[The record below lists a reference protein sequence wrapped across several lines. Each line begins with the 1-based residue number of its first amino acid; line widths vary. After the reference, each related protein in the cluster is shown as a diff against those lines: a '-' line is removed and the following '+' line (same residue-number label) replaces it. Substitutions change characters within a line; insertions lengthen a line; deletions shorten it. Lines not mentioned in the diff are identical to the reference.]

1 MLIFY
6 AKFLA
11 ILADFARFKIQ
22 IILKEAQV
30 LEQVNQLQAV
40 KKAPFEA
47 DTLPSP
53 KAQKQNDAQFGAMDF
68 KNALQKSIQSTKTK
82 DTPKDKLEAKSTKQ
96 SELNSTAKATL
107 PSAIQTALPNTL
119 SNTLSSKANPLAHKN
134 SKSSDDD
141 LLQNAL
147 HKPTSHATQ
156 KDTLDALEKHQNTK
170 KHSNLNLS
178 KTAQDFGVDSATN
191 GEKTLQNAL
200 LKEKIAPKNALASS
214 EHLNAEST
222 KKHANALNSIA
233 QNSTKAIHSLESSE
247 SLDEALEVPTQIPQ
261 DTLEKKDTQTPKKD
275 LNQMARN
282 KSQEETF
289 LSKITQNQAKVANN
303 ADEAKQDE
311 LESFA
316 TPPSAQNI
324 PAASTTSEAKIN
336 PQNLAK
342 SLESSATS
350 PAQASANPT
359 LQNVANKANELGLNP
374 SNIRY
379 QESQEAKE
387 AKAST
392 KADEANATKKTSK
405 VATQASQTSGVK
417 TYFDDDEALR
427 PVFDILESFDAKN
440 AAKRR
445 ASNAGASIK
454 YVQNGEDKIA
464 VIERGKSLPK
474 AITASRIKNE
484 RQEKI
489 FEQIQKDLLA
499 GKELNLSQIE
509 RELSKLEDGLF
520 DDKTE
525 VINPLKQT
533 PKGIKPSLAQSTQTT
548 AAIATSAGLSAA
560 SALSKDSKDSSKDSK
575 GFASKS
581 AKESKESKEA
591 SKASAQSTLTK
602 EPSEPLSTQQRQEPI
617 FERNL
622 ATPQFAQNEE
632 QETFNETLLAQ
643 KAQKQESS
651 EAKAESKSEAK
662 TLTSNATSTNPLRG
676 EARTSNINAREALS
690 SFVNQFEQEVKKFK
704 PPMRQISMELSPK
717 ELGNIELTITQRG
730 NSLHI
735 AVVSNPQALQLF
747 AQNHGELRQNLL
759 NAGFEGVDLSFSS
772 SNGEGGQSG
781 RQNQDSEQNRQAKS
795 LDSLAQD
802 SQDNTQSEILAM
814 EITLPRYA

>member
-1 MLIFY
+1 M
-6 AKFLA
+6 
-11 ILADFARFKIQ
+11 
-22 IILKEAQV
+22 
-30 LEQVNQLQAV
+30 LEQVNHLQAV

-47 DTLPSP
+47 DILPS
-53 KAQKQNDAQFGAMDF
+53 QKSQKISQNSAESSALDF
-68 KNALQKSIQSTKTK
+68 KNALQKSIQSTKAK
-82 DTPKDKLEAKSTKQ
+82 DTPQGSAKSKSTNQ
-96 SELNSTAKATL
+96 NELNATKATV
-107 PSAIQTALPNTL
+107 SSTLPNA
-119 SNTLSSKANPLAHKN
+119 LSSTLPNKANPLAHKN
-134 SKSSDDD
+134 KTSSDDEY

-147 HKPTSHATQ
+147 RKSQTSQ
-156 KDTLDALEKHQNTK
+156 KDALNALEKNQNTK
-170 KHSNLNLS
+170 KSSNIDLS
-178 KTAQDFGVDSATN
+178 KAPSQDFAQDSAAN
-191 GEKTLQNAL
+191 EILQNAL
-200 LKEKIAPKNALASS
+200 LKDKIAPKNALGSS
-214 EHLNAEST
+214 EKSSVEST

-233 QNSTKAIHSLESSE
+233 QNSTKAIHSLEAGE
-247 SLDEALEVPTQIPQ
+247 PLDEAIEVPAQALQ
-261 DTLEKKDTQTPKKD
+261 DAIEKKDTQVPKKD

-289 LSKITQNQAKVANN
+289 LSKITQNKAQNKANEYVANS
-303 ADEAKQDE
+303 ADEAIEADKAGEAGQDV
-311 LESFA
+311 LKSLA
-316 TPPSAQNI
+316 TPPSTQNI
-324 PAASTTSEAKIN
+324 PTANAQDNAKTN

-342 SLESSATS
+342 SLESSTTNS
-350 PAQASANPT
+350 AQMPANPT
-359 LQNVANKANELGLNP
+359 LQTVASKAKELGLNP
-374 SNIRY
+374 SNISY
-379 QESQEAKE
+379 QESQEVQ
-387 AKAST
+387 AST
-392 KADEANATKKTSK
+392 KADEANAAKKAGK
-405 VATQASQTSGVK
+405 VATQANQTSGVK

-445 ASNAGASIK
+445 ASNASASIK

-509 RELSKLEDGLF
+509 RELSKLENGLF

-525 VINPLKQT
+525 AINPLKQT
-533 PKGIKPSLAQSTQTT
+533 PKGIKPSIAQSTQ
-548 AAIATSAGLSAA
+548 ASASIATSAGLSAA

-581 AKESKESKEA
+581 AKEAKES
-591 SKASAQSTLTK
+591 SKASAQSTLAK
-602 EPSEPLSTQQRQEPI
+602 EPSESLSSTQQRQESI
-617 FERNL
+617 LERNL
-622 ATPQFAQNEE
+622 ATPQFVQNDE
-632 QETFNETLLAQ
+632 QEAFNETLLAQ

-651 EAKAESKSEAK
+651 EAKAESKGEAK
-662 TLTSNATSTNPLRG
+662 TLTSNATSTNPLRS
-676 EARTSNINAREALS
+676 EARTNNINAREALS

-735 AVVSNPQALQLF
+735 SVVSNPQALQLF

-772 SNGEGGQSG
+772 SDGQSG
-781 RQNQDSEQNRQAKS
+781 QSGGQNQDSEQSQKGEANS
-795 LDSLAQD
+795 LDSLAQK
-802 SQDNTQSEILAM
+802 SQNSAESEILAM

>member
-11 ILADFARFKIQ
+11 NFAKD
-22 IILKEAQV
+22 LPNKEAQV
-30 LEQVNQLQAV
+30 LEQVNHLQSV

-47 DTLPSP
+47 DILPSQ
-53 KAQKQNDAQFGAMDF
+53 KAQKLSQNGAESSALDF
-68 KNALQKSIQSTKTK
+68 KNALQKSIQSTKSK
-82 DTPKDKLEAKSTKQ
+82 DTPKDNAKPKSTKQ
-96 SELNSTAKATL
+96 NELNDTKATL
-107 PSAIQTALPNTL
+107 PSTL
-119 SNTLSSKANPLAHKN
+119 SNALSSTLSNKANPLAHKN
-134 SKSSDDD
+134 KTSSDDEY

-147 HKPTSHATQ
+147 HKSQISP
-156 KDTLDALEKHQNTK
+156 KDALNTLEKNQNTK
-170 KHSNLNLS
+170 KPSLDLS
-178 KTAQDFGVDSATN
+178 KTPTQDFAQDSIASDI
-191 GEKTLQNAL
+191 LQNAL
-200 LKEKIAPKNALASS
+200 LKDKITPKNALGSS
-214 EHLNAEST
+214 EKSSVEST
-222 KKHANALNSIA
+222 KRHANALNSIA
-233 QNSTKAIHSLESSE
+233 QNSTKAIHSLESGE
-247 SLDEALEVPTQIPQ
+247 PLDETLQEPTQVLQDALE
-261 DTLEKKDTQTPKKD
+261 KRDTQTPKKD

-282 KSQEETF
+282 KNQEETF
-289 LSKITQNQAKVANN
+289 LSKITQNKVQNKANEDVANS
-303 ADEAKQDE
+303 ADKAGEAGEAGQDE
-311 LESFA
+311 LKSIP
-316 TPPSAQNI
+316 TPPSVQNTPTASAQD
-324 PAASTTSEAKIN
+324 SAKTN
-336 PQNLAK
+336 TQNLAK
-342 SLESSATS
+342 SLESSATIS
-350 PAQASANPT
+350 AQTPANPT
-359 LQNVANKANELGLNP
+359 LQTVASKAKELGLNP
-374 SNIRY
+374 SNISY
-379 QESQEAKE
+379 QESQEATP
-387 AKAST
+387 ST
-392 KADEANATKKTSK
+392 KADEANATKKVSK

-445 ASNAGASIK
+445 ASNTSASIK

-509 RELSKLEDGLF
+509 RELSKLENGLF

-525 VINPLKQT
+525 TINPLKQT
-533 PKGIKPSLAQSTQTT
+533 PKGIKPSIPLSTQ
-548 AAIATSAGLSAA
+548 ASASIATSAGLSAA

-581 AKESKESKEA
+581 AKEAKES
-591 SKASAQSTLTK
+591 SKASAQSTLAK
-602 EPSEPLSTQQRQEPI
+602 EPSEPLSSTQQRQESI
-617 FERNL
+617 LERNL
-622 ATPQFAQNEE
+622 ATPQFAQNDE
-632 QETFNETLLAQ
+632 QEALNETLLAQ

-651 EAKAESKSEAK
+651 EAKAESKGEAK
-662 TLTSNATSTNPLRG
+662 TLTSNATSTNPLRS
-676 EARTSNINAREALS
+676 EARTNNINAREALS

-735 AVVSNPQALQLF
+735 SVVSNPQALQLF

-772 SNGEGGQSG
+772 SNGQSGQSG
-781 RQNQDSEQNRQAKS
+781 GQNQDSEQSQKGEANS
-795 LDSLAQD
+795 LDSLAQK
-802 SQDNTQSEILAM
+802 SQNSAEGEILAM
-814 EITLPRYA
+814 EIALPRYA

>member
-1 MLIFY
+1 M
-6 AKFLA
+6 
-11 ILADFARFKIQ
+11 
-22 IILKEAQV
+22 
-30 LEQVNQLQAV
+30 LEQVNHLQSV

-47 DTLPSP
+47 DIIPSQ
-53 KAQKQNDAQFGAMDF
+53 KAQKLSQNGAESSALDF
-68 KNALQKSIQSTKTK
+68 KNALQKSIQSTKSK
-82 DTPKDKLEAKSTKQ
+82 DTPKDNAKPKSTKQ
-96 SELNSTAKATL
+96 NEPNDTKAT
-107 PSAIQTALPNTL
+107 LPNTL
-119 SNTLSSKANPLAHKN
+119 SNALPNALSSTLSNKANPLAHKN
-134 SKSSDDD
+134 KTSSDDEY

-147 HKPTSHATQ
+147 RKSQISP
-156 KDTLDALEKHQNTK
+156 KDTLNALEKNQNTK
-170 KHSNLNLS
+170 KPSLDLS
-178 KTAQDFGVDSATN
+178 KTPTQDFAQDSIASDI
-191 GEKTLQNAL
+191 LQNAL
-200 LKEKIAPKNALASS
+200 LKDKITPKNTLGSS
-214 EHLNAEST
+214 EKSSVEST

-233 QNSTKAIHSLESSE
+233 QNSTKAIHSLESGE
-247 SLDEALEVPTQIPQ
+247 PLDEALQEPTQALQ
-261 DTLEKKDTQTPKKD
+261 DALEKRDTQTPKKD

-282 KSQEETF
+282 KNQEETF
-289 LSKITQNQAKVANN
+289 LSKITQNKVQNKANEDVANS
-303 ADEAKQDE
+303 ADEAGEAGQDE
-311 LESFA
+311 LKSIL
-316 TPPSAQNI
+316 TPPSAQNA
-324 PAASTTSEAKIN
+324 PTASTQNSAKTN

-342 SLESSATS
+342 SLESSATIS
-350 PAQASANPT
+350 AQTPANPT
-359 LQNVANKANELGLNP
+359 LQTMASKAKELGLNP
-374 SNIRY
+374 SNISY
-379 QESQEAKE
+379 QESQEATP
-387 AKAST
+387 ST
-392 KADEANATKKTSK
+392 KADEANAAKKASK

-445 ASNAGASIK
+445 ASNASASIK

-509 RELSKLEDGLF
+509 RELSKLENGLF

-525 VINPLKQT
+525 AINPLKQT
-533 PKGIKPSLAQSTQTT
+533 PKGIKPSIPQSTQ
-548 AAIATSAGLSAA
+548 ASASIATSAGLSAA

-581 AKESKESKEA
+581 AKEAKES
-591 SKASAQSTLTK
+591 SKASAQSTLAK
-602 EPSEPLSTQQRQEPI
+602 EPSEALSSTQQRQESI
-617 FERNL
+617 LERNL
-622 ATPQFAQNEE
+622 ATPQFVQNDE
-632 QETFNETLLAQ
+632 QEALNETLLAQ

-662 TLTSNATSTNPLRG
+662 TLTSNATSTNPLRS
-676 EARTSNINAREALS
+676 EARANNINAREALS

-735 AVVSNPQALQLF
+735 SVVSNPQALQLF

-772 SNGEGGQSG
+772 SNGQSGQSG
-781 RQNQDSEQNRQAKS
+781 GQNQDSEQSQKGEANS
-795 LDSLAQD
+795 LDSLAQK
-802 SQDNTQSEILAM
+802 SQNSAEDEILAM

>member
-1 MLIFY
+1 MQ
-6 AKFLA
+6 
-11 ILADFARFKIQ
+11 KIYQ
-22 IILKEAQV
+22 TKDLPNKEAQV
-30 LEQVNQLQAV
+30 LEQVNHLQSV
-40 KKAPFEA
+40 KKAPFET
-47 DTLPSP
+47 DIIPSQ
-53 KAQKQNDAQFGAMDF
+53 KAQKLSQNSAESSALDF
-68 KNALQKSIQSTKTK
+68 KNALQKSIQSTKPK
-82 DTPKDKLEAKSTKQ
+82 DTPQGNAKSKSTKQ
-96 SELNSTAKATL
+96 NELNDTKATL
-107 PSAIQTALPNTL
+107 PSTLSNALPNAISSTL
-119 SNTLSSKANPLAHKN
+119 SNKANPLAHKN
-134 SKSSDDD
+134 KISSDDEY

-147 HKPTSHATQ
+147 HKSQISP
-156 KDTLDALEKHQNTK
+156 KDTLNRLEKNQNTK
-170 KHSNLNLS
+170 KPSLDLS
-178 KTAQDFGVDSATN
+178 KTTTQDFVEDSITSDI
-191 GEKTLQNAL
+191 LQNAL
-200 LKEKIAPKNALASS
+200 LKDKITPKNALGSS
-214 EHLNAEST
+214 DKSSVESA

-247 SLDEALEVPTQIPQ
+247 PLDETLEEPTQALQ
-261 DTLEKKDTQTPKKD
+261 DALEKKNTQTPKKD

-282 KSQEETF
+282 KNQEETF
-289 LSKITQNQAKVANN
+289 LSKITQNKANTNVANST
-303 ADEAKQDE
+303 DEAREAGEIGQDE
-311 LESFA
+311 LKSLA
-316 TPPSAQNI
+316 TPPSAQNT
-324 PAASTTSEAKIN
+324 PTASAQNSTKTN

-342 SLESSATS
+342 SLESSTTNS
-350 PAQASANPT
+350 AQTPANPT
-359 LQNVANKANELGLNP
+359 LQTVASKAKELGLNP
-374 SNIRY
+374 SNISY
-379 QESQEAKE
+379 QESQEVAP
-387 AKAST
+387 ST
-392 KADEANATKKTSK
+392 KADEANAPKKASK

-427 PVFDILESFDAKN
+427 PVFDILESFDSKN

-509 RELSKLEDGLF
+509 RELSRLENGLF

-525 VINPLKQT
+525 AINPLKQT
-533 PKGIKPSLAQSTQTT
+533 PKGIKPSIAQSTQ
-548 AAIATSAGLSAA
+548 ASASIATSAGLSVA

-575 GFASKS
+575 GFAGKS
-581 AKESKESKEA
+581 TKEAKESKEA
-591 SKASAQSTLTK
+591 SKTSTQSTLAK
-602 EPSEPLSTQQRQEPI
+602 EPSEPLSSAQQRQESI
-617 FERNL
+617 LERNL
-622 ATPQFAQNEE
+622 ATPQFAQNDE
-632 QETFNETLLAQ
+632 QEDFNETLLAQ

-662 TLTSNATSTNPLRG
+662 TLTSNATSTNPLRS
-676 EARTSNINAREALS
+676 EARTNNINAREALS

-735 AVVSNPQALQLF
+735 SVVSNPQALQLF

-772 SNGEGGQSG
+772 PNGQSG
-781 RQNQDSEQNRQAKS
+781 QSGGQNQDSEQSQKGEANS
-795 LDSLAQD
+795 LDSLAQNA
-802 SQDNTQSEILAM
+802 QNNAQSEILAM

>member
-1 MLIFY
+1 MPN
-6 AKFLA
+6 
-11 ILADFARFKIQ
+11 
-22 IILKEAQV
+22 KEAQV
-30 LEQVNQLQAV
+30 LEQVNHLQSA
-40 KKAPFEA
+40 KKAPFKA
-47 DTLPSP
+47 DILPSQ
-53 KAQKQNDAQFGAMDF
+53 KAQKLSQNSTESSALDF
-68 KNALQKSIQSTKTK
+68 KNALQKSIQSTKPK
-82 DTPKDKLEAKSTKQ
+82 DTPQGNAKSKSTKQ
-96 SELNSTAKATL
+96 NEPNDTKATL
-107 PSAIQTALPNTL
+107 PSTLSNALPNVLSSTL
-119 SNTLSSKANPLAHKN
+119 SNKANPLAHKN
-134 SKSSDDD
+134 KTSSDDEY

-147 HKPTSHATQ
+147 HKSQISP
-156 KDTLDALEKHQNTK
+156 KDTLNGLEKNQNTK
-170 KHSNLNLS
+170 KPSLDLS
-178 KTAQDFGVDSATN
+178 KTPTQDFVQDSIASDI
-191 GEKTLQNAL
+191 LQNAL
-200 LKEKIAPKNALASS
+200 LKDKITPKNALGSS
-214 EHLNAEST
+214 DKSSVEST

-247 SLDEALEVPTQIPQ
+247 PLDEVLEEPTQALQ

-282 KSQEETF
+282 KNQEETF
-289 LSKITQNQAKVANN
+289 LSKITQNKANTNVANST
-303 ADEAKQDE
+303 DEAGGAGEIGQDE
-311 LESFA
+311 LKSLA
-316 TPPSAQNI
+316 TPPSAQNTSI
-324 PAASTTSEAKIN
+324 ASAQNSTKTS

-342 SLESSATS
+342 SLESSTTNS
-350 PAQASANPT
+350 AQTPTNQT
-359 LQNVANKANELGLNP
+359 LQTVASKAKELGLNP
-374 SNIRY
+374 SNISY
-379 QESQEAKE
+379 QESQEVAP
-387 AKAST
+387 ST
-392 KADEANATKKTSK
+392 KADETNATKKASK

-509 RELSKLEDGLF
+509 RELSKLENGIF

-533 PKGIKPSLAQSTQTT
+533 PKGIKPSIAQSTQ
-548 AAIATSAGLSAA
+548 ANASIATSAGLSAA

-575 GFASKS
+575 GFASKN
-581 AKESKESKEA
+581 AKEAKESKEA
-591 SKASAQSTLTK
+591 SKTSTQSTLAK
-602 EPSEPLSTQQRQEPI
+602 ESSEPLSSTQQRQESI
-617 FERNL
+617 LERNL
-622 ATPQFAQNEE
+622 ATPQFAQNDE
-632 QETFNETLLAQ
+632 QEAFNETLLAQ

-662 TLTSNATSTNPLRG
+662 TLTSNTASTNPLRS
-676 EARTSNINAREALS
+676 EARTNNINAREALS
-690 SFVNQFEQEVKKFK
+690 SFINQFEQEVKKFK

-735 AVVSNPQALQLF
+735 SVVSNPQALQLF

-772 SNGEGGQSG
+772 SNGQSGQSG
-781 RQNQDSEQNRQAKS
+781 GGNQDSEQKQEANS
-795 LDSLAQD
+795 PDSLAQK
-802 SQDNTQSEILAM
+802 SQNSAEGEILAM

>member
-1 MLIFY
+1 MQ
-6 AKFLA
+6 
-11 ILADFARFKIQ
+11 KIYQ
-22 IILKEAQV
+22 TKDLPNKEAQV
-30 LEQVNQLQAV
+30 LEQVNHLQSV

-47 DTLPSP
+47 DIIPGQ
-53 KAQKQNDAQFGAMDF
+53 KAQKLSQNSTESSALDF

-82 DTPKDKLEAKSTKQ
+82 DTPQGNAKSKSTKQ
-96 SELNSTAKATL
+96 NELNDTKATL
-107 PSAIQTALPNTL
+107 PSTLSNALPNAISSTL
-119 SNTLSSKANPLAHKN
+119 SNKANPLAHKN
-134 SKSSDDD
+134 KISSDDEY

-147 HKPTSHATQ
+147 HKSQISP
-156 KDTLDALEKHQNTK
+156 KDTLNGLEKNQNTK
-170 KHSNLNLS
+170 KPSLDLS
-178 KTAQDFGVDSATN
+178 KTPTQDFVQDSIASDI
-191 GEKTLQNAL
+191 LQNAL
-200 LKEKIAPKNALASS
+200 LKDKITPKNALGSS
-214 EHLNAEST
+214 DKSSVESA

-247 SLDEALEVPTQIPQ
+247 PLYEVLEEPTQALQ
-261 DTLEKKDTQTPKKD
+261 DALEKKDTQTPKKD

-282 KSQEETF
+282 KNQEETF
-289 LSKITQNQAKVANN
+289 LSKITQNKANTNVANST
-303 ADEAKQDE
+303 DEAREAGKIGQDE
-311 LESFA
+311 LKSLA

-324 PAASTTSEAKIN
+324 PTASAQNSTKTN

-342 SLESSATS
+342 SLESSTTNS
-350 PAQASANPT
+350 AQTPTNPT
-359 LQNVANKANELGLNP
+359 LQTVASKAKELGLNP
-374 SNIRY
+374 SNISY
-379 QESQEAKE
+379 QESQETTP
-387 AKAST
+387 ST
-392 KADEANATKKTSK
+392 KADEANVAKKASK

-445 ASNAGASIK
+445 ASNTGASIK

-509 RELSKLEDGLF
+509 RELSRLENGLF

-525 VINPLKQT
+525 AISPLKQT
-533 PKGIKPSLAQSTQTT
+533 PKGIKPSIAQSTQPS
-548 AAIATSAGLSAA
+548 ASIATNAGLSAA
-560 SALSKDSKDSSKDSK
+560 SALSKDSK
-575 GFASKS
+575 GFAGKS
-581 AKESKESKEA
+581 TKEAKESKEA
-591 SKASAQSTLTK
+591 SKAGAQSTLAK
-602 EPSEPLSTQQRQEPI
+602 EPSEPLSSTQQRQESI
-617 FERNL
+617 LERNL
-622 ATPQFAQNEE
+622 ATPQFAQNDE
-632 QETFNETLLAQ
+632 QEAFNEMLLAQ

-662 TLTSNATSTNPLRG
+662 TLTNNAASTNPLRS
-676 EARTSNINAREALS
+676 EARTNNINAREALS

-735 AVVSNPQALQLF
+735 SVVSNPQALQLF

-772 SNGEGGQSG
+772 PNGQSG
-781 RQNQDSEQNRQAKS
+781 QSGGQNQDSEQSQKGEANS
-795 LDSLAQD
+795 LDSLAQNA
-802 SQDNTQSEILAM
+802 QNNAQSEILAM

>member
-1 MLIFY
+1 M
-6 AKFLA
+6 
-11 ILADFARFKIQ
+11 
-22 IILKEAQV
+22 
-30 LEQVNQLQAV
+30 LEQVNHLQSV

-47 DTLPSP
+47 DILPNQ
-53 KAQKQNDAQFGAMDF
+53 KAQKLSQNGAESGALDF
-68 KNALQKSIQSTKTK
+68 KNALQKSIQSTKSK
-82 DTPKDKLEAKSTKQ
+82 DTPKDNAKPKSIKQ
-96 SELNSTAKATL
+96 NELNDTKATL
-107 PSAIQTALPNTL
+107 PSTLSNALPNALSSTL
-119 SNTLSSKANPLAHKN
+119 SNKANPLAHKN
-134 SKSSDDD
+134 KTSSDDEY

-147 HKPTSHATQ
+147 HKSQISP
-156 KDTLDALEKHQNTK
+156 KDALNALEKNQNTK
-170 KHSNLNLS
+170 KPSLDLS
-178 KTAQDFGVDSATN
+178 KTHTQDFAQDSIANDI
-191 GEKTLQNAL
+191 LQNAL
-200 LKEKIAPKNALASS
+200 LKDKITPKNALGSS
-214 EHLNAEST
+214 EKSSVEST

-233 QNSTKAIHSLESSE
+233 QNSTKAIHSLESGE
-247 SLDEALEVPTQIPQ
+247 PLDETLEESTQALQDALE
-261 DTLEKKDTQTPKKD
+261 KRDTQTPKKD

-282 KSQEETF
+282 KNQEETF
-289 LSKITQNQAKVANN
+289 LSKITQNKVQNKSNEYVANG
-303 ADEAKQDE
+303 ADEAGEAGQDE
-311 LESFA
+311 LKSIP

-324 PAASTTSEAKIN
+324 PTASTQDSAKTN

-342 SLESSATS
+342 SLESGATISAQT
-350 PAQASANPT
+350 PANPT
-359 LQNVANKANELGLNP
+359 LQTVASKAKELGLNP
-374 SNIRY
+374 SNISY
-379 QESQEAKE
+379 QESKE
-387 AKAST
+387 ATPGT
-392 KADEANATKKTSK
+392 KADEANATKKVSK

-445 ASNAGASIK
+445 ASNANASIK

-509 RELSKLEDGLF
+509 RELSKLENGLF

-525 VINPLKQT
+525 AINPLKQT
-533 PKGIKPSLAQSTQTT
+533 PKGIKPSIPQSTQ
-548 AAIATSAGLSAA
+548 ASASIATSAGLSAA

-581 AKESKESKEA
+581 AKEAKES
-591 SKASAQSTLTK
+591 SKASAQSTLAK
-602 EPSEPLSTQQRQEPI
+602 EPSEALSSTQQRQESI
-617 FERNL
+617 LERNL
-622 ATPQFAQNEE
+622 ATPQFAQNDE
-632 QETFNETLLAQ
+632 QEALNETLLAQ

-662 TLTSNATSTNPLRG
+662 TLTSNATSTNPLRS
-676 EARTSNINAREALS
+676 EARTNNINAREALS

-735 AVVSNPQALQLF
+735 SVVSNPQALQLF

-772 SNGEGGQSG
+772 PNGQSG
-781 RQNQDSEQNRQAKS
+781 QSGGQNQDSKQSQKGEANS
-795 LDSLAQD
+795 LDSLAQK
-802 SQDNTQSEILAM
+802 SQNSTEDEILAM

>member
-1 MLIFY
+1 MQ
-6 AKFLA
+6 
-11 ILADFARFKIQ
+11 KIYQ
-22 IILKEAQV
+22 TKDLPNKEAQV
-30 LEQVNQLQAV
+30 LEQVNHLQSA

-47 DTLPSP
+47 DILPSQ
-53 KAQKQNDAQFGAMDF
+53 KAQKLSQNSAESSALDF
-68 KNALQKSIQSTKTK
+68 KNALQKSIQSTKPE
-82 DTPKDKLEAKSTKQ
+82 DTPQGNAKSKSTKQ
-96 SELNSTAKATL
+96 NELNDTKATL
-107 PSAIQTALPNTL
+107 PSTLSNALPNAISNTL
-119 SNTLSSKANPLAHKN
+119 SNKANPLAHKN
-134 SKSSDDD
+134 KTSSDDEY

-147 HKPTSHATQ
+147 HKSQISP
-156 KDTLDALEKHQNTK
+156 KDTLNGLEKNQNTK
-170 KHSNLNLS
+170 KPSLDLS
-178 KTAQDFGVDSATN
+178 KTPTQDFVQDSIASDI
-191 GEKTLQNAL
+191 LQNAL
-200 LKEKIAPKNALASS
+200 LKDKITPKNALGSS
-214 EHLNAEST
+214 DKSSVESA

-247 SLDEALEVPTQIPQ
+247 PLDEVLEEPTQALQ

-282 KSQEETF
+282 KNQEETL
-289 LSKITQNQAKVANN
+289 LSKITQNKAQNKANEDVVN
-303 ADEAKQDE
+303 SADEAGEAGEIGQDE
-311 LESFA
+311 LKSLA
-316 TPPSAQNI
+316 TPPSAQNTST
-324 PAASTTSEAKIN
+324 ASAQNSTKTS

-342 SLESSATS
+342 SLESSTTNS
-350 PAQASANPT
+350 AQTPANPT
-359 LQNVANKANELGLNP
+359 LQTVANKAKELGLNP
-374 SNIRY
+374 SNISY
-379 QESQEAKE
+379 QESQEVAP
-387 AKAST
+387 ST
-392 KADEANATKKTSK
+392 KADETNATKKASK

-445 ASNAGASIK
+445 VSNAGASIK

-509 RELSKLEDGLF
+509 RELSKLENGLF

-533 PKGIKPSLAQSTQTT
+533 PKGIKPSIAQSTQPS
-548 AAIATSAGLSAA
+548 ASIVTSAGLSAA

-581 AKESKESKEA
+581 TKEAKESKEA
-591 SKASAQSTLTK
+591 SKAGAQSTLAK
-602 EPSEPLSTQQRQEPI
+602 EPSEPLSTAPRQESI
-617 FERNL
+617 LERNL
-622 ATPQFAQNEE
+622 ATPQFAQNDE
-632 QETFNETLLAQ
+632 QESFNETLLAQ

-662 TLTSNATSTNPLRG
+662 TLTSNATSTNPLRS
-676 EARTSNINAREALS
+676 EARTNNINAREALS

-735 AVVSNPQALQLF
+735 SVVSNPQALQLF

-772 SNGEGGQSG
+772 PNGQSG
-781 RQNQDSEQNRQAKS
+781 QSGGQNQDSEQSQKGEANS
-795 LDSLAQD
+795 LDSLAQNA
-802 SQDNTQSEILAM
+802 QNNAQSEILAM

>member
-1 MLIFY
+1 M
-6 AKFLA
+6 
-11 ILADFARFKIQ
+11 
-22 IILKEAQV
+22 
-30 LEQVNQLQAV
+30 LEQVNHLQSV

-47 DTLPSP
+47 DILPSQ
-53 KAQKQNDAQFGAMDF
+53 KAQKLSQNGAESDVLDF
-68 KNALQKSIQSTKTK
+68 KNALQKSIQSTKSK
-82 DTPKDKLEAKSTKQ
+82 DTPKDNAKPKSTKQ
-96 SELNSTAKATL
+96 NELNDTKTTL
-107 PSAIQTALPNTL
+107 PSTLSNALPNTL
-119 SNTLSSKANPLAHKN
+119 SSTLSNKANPLAHKN
-134 SKSSDDD
+134 KTSSDDEY

-147 HKPTSHATQ
+147 HKSQISP
-156 KDTLDALEKHQNTK
+156 KDTLNALEKNQNTK
-170 KHSNLNLS
+170 KPSLDLS
-178 KTAQDFGVDSATN
+178 KTPTQDFAQDSIASDI
-191 GEKTLQNAL
+191 LQNAL
-200 LKEKIAPKNALASS
+200 LKDKITPKNALGSS
-214 EHLNAEST
+214 EKSSIESA

-233 QNSTKAIHSLESSE
+233 QNSTKAIHSLESGE
-247 SLDEALEVPTQIPQ
+247 PLDEALQEPTQDLQ
-261 DTLEKKDTQTPKKD
+261 DALEKRDTQTPKKD

-282 KSQEETF
+282 KNQEETF
-289 LSKITQNQAKVANN
+289 LSKITQNKVQNKSNEYVANG
-303 ADEAKQDE
+303 ADEAGEAGEAGQDE
-311 LESFA
+311 LKSIP

-324 PAASTTSEAKIN
+324 PTASTQDSAKTN

-342 SLESSATS
+342 SLESSATNS
-350 PAQASANPT
+350 AQTPANPT
-359 LQNVANKANELGLNP
+359 LQTVASKAKELGLNP
-374 SNIRY
+374 NNISY
-379 QESQEAKE
+379 QESQEATP
-387 AKAST
+387 ST
-392 KADEANATKKTSK
+392 KADEANAPKKASK
-405 VATQASQTSGVK
+405 VATQAGQTSGVK

-445 ASNAGASIK
+445 ASNASASIK

-509 RELSKLEDGLF
+509 RELSKLENGLF

-525 VINPLKQT
+525 AINPLKQT
-533 PKGIKPSLAQSTQTT
+533 PKGIKPSIPQSTQ
-548 AAIATSAGLSAA
+548 ASASIATSAGLSAA

-581 AKESKESKEA
+581 AKEAKES
-591 SKASAQSTLTK
+591 SKASAQSTLAK
-602 EPSEPLSTQQRQEPI
+602 EPSEALSSTQQRQESI
-617 FERNL
+617 LERNL
-622 ATPQFAQNEE
+622 AAPQFAQNDE
-632 QETFNETLLAQ
+632 QEALNETLLAQ

-662 TLTSNATSTNPLRG
+662 TLTSNATSTNPLRS
-676 EARTSNINAREALS
+676 EARTNNINAREALS

-735 AVVSNPQALQLF
+735 SVVSNPQALQLF

-772 SNGEGGQSG
+772 SNGQSGQSG
-781 RQNQDSEQNRQAKS
+781 GQNQDSEQSQKGEANS
-795 LDSLAQD
+795 LDSLAQK
-802 SQDNTQSEILAM
+802 SQNSAEGEILAM

>member
-1 MLIFY
+1 M
-6 AKFLA
+6 
-11 ILADFARFKIQ
+11 
-22 IILKEAQV
+22 
-30 LEQVNQLQAV
+30 LEQVNHLQSV

-47 DTLPSP
+47 DILPS
-53 KAQKQNDAQFGAMDF
+53 QKSQKLSQNGAESGALDF
-68 KNALQKSIQSTKTK
+68 KNALQKSIQSTKSK
-82 DTPKDKLEAKSTKQ
+82 DAPQGNAKPKSTKQ
-96 SELNSTAKATL
+96 NELNDTKATL
-107 PSAIQTALPNTL
+107 PSTLSNALPNALSSTL
-119 SNTLSSKANPLAHKN
+119 SNKANPLAHKN
-134 SKSSDDD
+134 KTSSDDEY

-147 HKPTSHATQ
+147 HKSQISP
-156 KDTLDALEKHQNTK
+156 KDALNALEKNQNTK
-170 KHSNLNLS
+170 KPSLDLS
-178 KTAQDFGVDSATN
+178 KASAQDFAQDSITSDM
-191 GEKTLQNAL
+191 LQNAL
-200 LKEKIAPKNALASS
+200 LKDKITPKNALGSS
-214 EHLNAEST
+214 EKSSVEST

-247 SLDEALEVPTQIPQ
+247 SLDEALQEPTQVLQ
-261 DTLEKKDTQTPKKD
+261 DALEKRDTQTPKKD

-282 KSQEETF
+282 KNQEETF
-289 LSKITQNQAKVANN
+289 LSKITQNKVQNKTNEYVANS
-303 ADEAKQDE
+303 ADEAGEAGEAGRDE
-311 LESFA
+311 LKSLA
-316 TPPSAQNI
+316 TPPSMQNI
-324 PAASTTSEAKIN
+324 PTASTQNSTKTN

-342 SLESSATS
+342 SLESSAS
-350 PAQASANPT
+350 NSAQTPANPT
-359 LQNVANKANELGLNP
+359 LQTVASKAKELGLNP
-374 SNIRY
+374 SNISY
-379 QESQEAKE
+379 QESQEATPS
-387 AKAST
+387 A
-392 KADEANATKKTSK
+392 KADEANATKKVSK
-405 VATQASQTSGVK
+405 VATQASQASGVK

-440 AAKRR
+440 AARRR

-509 RELSKLEDGLF
+509 RELSKLENGLF

-525 VINPLKQT
+525 AINPLKQT
-533 PKGIKPSLAQSTQTT
+533 PKGIKPSIPQSTQ
-548 AAIATSAGLSAA
+548 ASASIATSAGLSAA

-581 AKESKESKEA
+581 AKEAKES
-591 SKASAQSTLTK
+591 SKASTQSTLAK
-602 EPSEPLSTQQRQEPI
+602 EPSEPLSNTQQRQESI
-617 FERNL
+617 LERNL
-622 ATPQFAQNEE
+622 ATPQFVQNDE
-632 QETFNETLLAQ
+632 QEAFNETLLAQ

-662 TLTSNATSTNPLRG
+662 TLTSNATSTNPLRS
-676 EARTSNINAREALS
+676 EARTNSINAREALS

-735 AVVSNPQALQLF
+735 SVVSNPQALQLF

-772 SNGEGGQSG
+772 SNGQSGQSG
-781 RQNQDSEQNRQAKS
+781 GQNQDSEQNQKGEANS
-795 LDSLAQD
+795 LDSLAQK
-802 SQDNTQSEILAM
+802 SQNSAEGEILAM

>member
-1 MLIFY
+1 M
-6 AKFLA
+6 
-11 ILADFARFKIQ
+11 
-22 IILKEAQV
+22 
-30 LEQVNQLQAV
+30 LEQVNHLQSV

-47 DTLPSP
+47 DILPSQ
-53 KAQKQNDAQFGAMDF
+53 KAQKLSQNGAESDVLDF
-68 KNALQKSIQSTKTK
+68 KNALQKSIQSTKSK
-82 DTPKDKLEAKSTKQ
+82 DTPQGNKLKSTKQ
-96 SELNSTAKATL
+96 NELNDTKATL
-107 PSAIQTALPNTL
+107 PSTLSNALPNTISSTL
-119 SNTLSSKANPLAHKN
+119 SNKANPLAHKN
-134 SKSSDDD
+134 KTSSDDEY

-147 HKPTSHATQ
+147 HKSQISP
-156 KDTLDALEKHQNTK
+156 KDALNALEKNQNTK
-170 KHSNLNLS
+170 KPSLDLS
-178 KTAQDFGVDSATN
+178 KTTTQDFAQDSIASDI
-191 GEKTLQNAL
+191 LQNAL
-200 LKEKIAPKNALASS
+200 LKDKITPKNALGSS
-214 EHLNAEST
+214 EKSSVEST

-233 QNSTKAIHSLESSE
+233 QNSTKAIHSLESGE
-247 SLDEALEVPTQIPQ
+247 PLDETLQEPTQVLQDALE
-261 DTLEKKDTQTPKKD
+261 KRDTQTPKKD

-282 KSQEETF
+282 KNQEETF
-289 LSKITQNQAKVANN
+289 LSKITQNKVQNKSNEDVANG
-303 ADEAKQDE
+303 ADKAGEVWEAGQDE
-311 LESFA
+311 LKSIP

-324 PAASTTSEAKIN
+324 PTASAQDSAKTN

-342 SLESSATS
+342 SLESSTTS
-350 PAQASANPT
+350 FAQTPANLT
-359 LQNVANKANELGLNP
+359 LQTVSSKAKELGLNP
-374 SNIRY
+374 SNISY
-379 QESQEAKE
+379 QESQEATP
-387 AKAST
+387 ST
-392 KADEANATKKTSK
+392 KADEANAAKKASK

-445 ASNAGASIK
+445 ASNTSASIK

-509 RELSKLEDGLF
+509 RELSKLENGLF

-525 VINPLKQT
+525 AINPLKQT
-533 PKGIKPSLAQSTQTT
+533 PKGVKPSIPQSTQ
-548 AAIATSAGLSAA
+548 ASASIATSAGLSAA
-560 SALSKDSKDSSKDSK
+560 SALSKDSKDSKDSK
-575 GFASKS
+575 GFASKGTKE
-581 AKESKESKEA
+581 AKES
-591 SKASAQSTLTK
+591 SKASAQSTLAK
-602 EPSEPLSTQQRQEPI
+602 EPSEALSSTQQRQESI
-617 FERNL
+617 LERNL
-622 ATPQFAQNEE
+622 ATPQFAQNDE
-632 QETFNETLLAQ
+632 QEALNETLLAQ

-651 EAKAESKSEAK
+651 EAKAESKGEAK
-662 TLTSNATSTNPLRG
+662 TLTSNATSTNPLRS
-676 EARTSNINAREALS
+676 EARTNNINAREALS

-735 AVVSNPQALQLF
+735 SVVSNPQALQLF

-772 SNGEGGQSG
+772 SNGQSGQSG
-781 RQNQDSEQNRQAKS
+781 GQNQDSEQSQKGEANS
-795 LDSLAQD
+795 LDSLVQK
-802 SQDNTQSEILAM
+802 SQNSTEDEILAM

>member
-1 MLIFY
+1 M
-6 AKFLA
+6 
-11 ILADFARFKIQ
+11 
-22 IILKEAQV
+22 
-30 LEQVNQLQAV
+30 LEQVNHLQSV

-47 DTLPSP
+47 DILPNQ
-53 KAQKQNDAQFGAMDF
+53 KAQKPSQSGAESDVLDF
-68 KNALQKSIQSTKTK
+68 KNALQKSIQSTKSK
-82 DTPKDKLEAKSTKQ
+82 DTPQGNKLKSTKQ
-96 SELNSTAKATL
+96 NELNDTKATL
-107 PSAIQTALPNTL
+107 PSTLSNALPNALSSTL
-119 SNTLSSKANPLAHKN
+119 SNKANPLAHKN
-134 SKSSDDD
+134 KTSSDDEY

-147 HKPTSHATQ
+147 HKSQISP
-156 KDTLDALEKHQNTK
+156 KDTLNALEKNQNTK
-170 KHSNLNLS
+170 KSSLDLS
-178 KTAQDFGVDSATN
+178 KTPTQDFAQDSITSDI
-191 GEKTLQNAL
+191 LQNAL
-200 LKEKIAPKNALASS
+200 LKDKITPKNALGSS
-214 EHLNAEST
+214 EKSSVEST

-233 QNSTKAIHSLESSE
+233 QNSTKAIHSLESGE
-247 SLDEALEVPTQIPQ
+247 SLDETLQESTQVLQ
-261 DTLEKKDTQTPKKD
+261 DALEKKDTQTPKKD

-282 KSQEETF
+282 KNQEETF
-289 LSKITQNQAKVANN
+289 LSKITQNKVQNKSNANVANS
-303 ADEAKQDE
+303 ADKAGEAGEAGQDE
-311 LESFA
+311 LKSIL

-324 PAASTTSEAKIN
+324 PTASTQDSAKTN

-342 SLESSATS
+342 SLESSATNS
-350 PAQASANPT
+350 AQTPANQT
-359 LQNVANKANELGLNP
+359 LQTVASKAKELGLNP
-374 SNIRY
+374 SNINY
-379 QESQEAKE
+379 QESQEATP
-387 AKAST
+387 ST
-392 KADEANATKKTSK
+392 KADEANATKKVSK

-445 ASNAGASIK
+445 ASNTSASIK

-509 RELSKLEDGLF
+509 RELSKLENGLF

-525 VINPLKQT
+525 AINPLKQT
-533 PKGIKPSLAQSTQTT
+533 PKGIKPSIPQSTQ
-548 AAIATSAGLSAA
+548 ASASIATSAGLSAA

-581 AKESKESKEA
+581 AKEAKES
-591 SKASAQSTLTK
+591 SKASAQSTLAK
-602 EPSEPLSTQQRQEPI
+602 EPSEPLSSTQQRQESI
-617 FERNL
+617 LERNL
-622 ATPQFAQNEE
+622 ATPQFAQNDE
-632 QETFNETLLAQ
+632 QEALNETLLAQ

-651 EAKAESKSEAK
+651 EAKAESKGEAK
-662 TLTSNATSTNPLRG
+662 TLTSNATSTNPLRS
-676 EARTSNINAREALS
+676 EARTNNINAREALS

-735 AVVSNPQALQLF
+735 SVVSNPQALQLF

-772 SNGEGGQSG
+772 SNGQSGQSG
-781 RQNQDSEQNRQAKS
+781 GQNQDSEQSQKGEANS
-795 LDSLAQD
+795 LDSLAQK
-802 SQDNTQSEILAM
+802 SQNSTEDEILAM

>member
-1 MLIFY
+1 M
-6 AKFLA
+6 
-11 ILADFARFKIQ
+11 
-22 IILKEAQV
+22 
-30 LEQVNQLQAV
+30 LEQVNHLQSV
-40 KKAPFEA
+40 KKTPFEA
-47 DTLPSP
+47 DILPSQ
-53 KAQKQNDAQFGAMDF
+53 KAQKLSQNGAESSALDF
-68 KNALQKSIQSTKTK
+68 KNALQKSIQSTKSK
-82 DTPKDKLEAKSTKQ
+82 DTPQGNKLKSTKQ
-96 SELNSTAKATL
+96 NEPNDTKATL
-107 PSAIQTALPNTL
+107 PSTLSNALPNALSSTL
-119 SNTLSSKANPLAHKN
+119 SNKANPLAHKN
-134 SKSSDDD
+134 KTSSDDEY

-147 HKPTSHATQ
+147 HKSQISP
-156 KDTLDALEKHQNTK
+156 KDALNALEKNQNNK
-170 KHSNLNLS
+170 KPSLDLS
-178 KTAQDFGVDSATN
+178 KTPTQDFAQDSIASDI
-191 GEKTLQNAL
+191 LQNAL
-200 LKEKIAPKNALASS
+200 LKDKITPKNALGSS
-214 EHLNAEST
+214 EKSSVEST

-233 QNSTKAIHSLESSE
+233 QNSTKAIHSLESGE
-247 SLDEALEVPTQIPQ
+247 LLDETLQEPAQAPQDALE
-261 DTLEKKDTQTPKKD
+261 KRDTQTPKKD

-282 KSQEETF
+282 KNQEETF
-289 LSKITQNQAKVANN
+289 LSKITQNKVQNKADENVANS
-303 ADEAKQDE
+303 ADEVEEVGEAGEIGQDE
-311 LESFA
+311 LKSIP
-316 TPPSAQNI
+316 TPPSVQNT
-324 PAASTTSEAKIN
+324 PTASTQNSAKTN

-342 SLESSATS
+342 SLESSTTN
-350 PAQASANPT
+350 PAQTPANPT
-359 LQNVANKANELGLNP
+359 LQTVASKAKELGLNP
-374 SNIRY
+374 SNISY
-379 QESQEAKE
+379 QESQEATP
-387 AKAST
+387 ST
-392 KADEANATKKTSK
+392 KADEANAHKKASK

-509 RELSKLEDGLF
+509 RELSKLENGLF

-525 VINPLKQT
+525 AINPLKQT
-533 PKGIKPSLAQSTQTT
+533 PKGIKPSIPQSTQ
-548 AAIATSAGLSAA
+548 ASASIATSAGLSAA

-581 AKESKESKEA
+581 AKEAKES
-591 SKASAQSTLTK
+591 SKASAQSTLAK
-602 EPSEPLSTQQRQEPI
+602 EPSEPLSSTQQRQEPI
-617 FERNL
+617 LERNL
-622 ATPQFAQNEE
+622 ATPQFAQNDE
-632 QETFNETLLAQ
+632 QEALNETLLAQ

-662 TLTSNATSTNPLRG
+662 TLTSNATSTNPLRS
-676 EARTSNINAREALS
+676 EARTNNINAREALS

-735 AVVSNPQALQLF
+735 SVVSNPQALQLF

-772 SNGEGGQSG
+772 SNGQSGQSG
-781 RQNQDSEQNRQAKS
+781 GQNQDSEQSQKGEANS
-795 LDSLAQD
+795 LDSLAQK
-802 SQDNTQSEILAM
+802 SQNSAEDEILAM

>member
-6 AKFLA
+6 AKFLVN
-11 ILADFARFKIQ
+11 FAKD
-22 IILKEAQV
+22 LPNKEAQV
-30 LEQVNQLQAV
+30 LEQVNHLQAV

-47 DTLPSP
+47 DNLPNQ
-53 KAQKQNDAQFGAMDF
+53 KAQKLSQSDSSALDF
-68 KNALQKSIQSTKTK
+68 KNALQKSIQSTKDK
-82 DTPKDKLEAKSTKQ
+82 DAPQGKSQAKSTKN
-96 SELNSTAKATL
+96 ELNNATKATL
-107 PSAIQTALPNTL
+107 PSTLPNTLPNAL

-134 SKSSDDD
+134 TKPSNDEY

-147 HKPTSHATQ
+147 QKPTSQISQ
-156 KDTLDALEKHQNTK
+156 KDALNALEKSQNK
-170 KHSNLNLS
+170 PSNLS
-178 KTAQDFGVDSATN
+178 KTPTQDFVPDSS
-191 GEKTLQNAL
+191 EMLQNAL
-200 LKEKIAPKNALASS
+200 LKDKIAPKNALGSS
-214 EHLNAEST
+214 EKSSVENT

-233 QNSTKAIHSLESSE
+233 QNSTKAIHSLESSQ
-247 SLDEALEVPTQIPQ
+247 SLDESLEESIQALQ
-261 DTLEKKDTQTPKKD
+261 DTLEKKETQTPKKD

-282 KSQEETF
+282 KNQEETF
-289 LSKITQNQAKVANN
+289 LSKITQNQANANVANST
-303 ADEAKQDE
+303 EAEQEEQK
-311 LESFA
+311 SM
-316 TPPSAQNI
+316 PMSPSVQNI
-324 PAASTTSEAKIN
+324 PTASPQEKIN
-336 PQNLAK
+336 PQNLSK
-342 SLESSATS
+342 SLESSPTN
-350 PAQASANPT
+350 PTQASTNPT
-359 LQNVANKANELGLNP
+359 LQTVASKAKELELNP

-379 QESQEAKE
+379 QEIQDSEEIAP
-387 AKAST
+387 ST
-392 KADEANATKKTSK
+392 KANETNAAKKASK
-405 VATQASQTSGVK
+405 VATTQASQTSGVK

-427 PVFDILESFDAKN
+427 PVFDILESFDSKN

-509 RELSKLEDGLF
+509 RELSKLENGLF
-520 DDKTE
+520 DDKPE

-533 PKGIKPSLAQSTQTT
+533 PKGIKPSLAQSTQANTSV
-548 AAIATSAGLSAA
+548 AVSAGLSAA

-575 GFASKS
+575 AFASKS
-581 AKESKESKEA
+581 TKESKES
-591 SKASAQSTLTK
+591 SKTSAQSTLAK
-602 EPSEPLSTQQRQEPI
+602 EPSEALSNTQQRQEPI
-617 FERNL
+617 LERNL
-622 ATPQFAQNEE
+622 ATPQFAQNDE
-632 QETFNETLLAQ
+632 QEALSENLLAQ
-643 KAQKQESS
+643 KSQKQESS
-651 EAKAESKSEAK
+651 ETKAESKSEAK
-662 TLTSNATSTNPLRG
+662 TLTSNTTSTNPLRS

-690 SFVNQFEQEVKKFK
+690 SFVNQFEQEVKRFK

-735 AVVSNPQALQLF
+735 NVVSNPQALQLF

-772 SNGEGGQSG
+772 SNGQGGQSG
-781 RQNQDSEQNRQAKS
+781 GQNQDSEQNPQGEAKS
-795 LDSLAQD
+795 LDSLAQK
-802 SQDNTQSEILAM
+802 TQNIAESEIVAM

>member
-1 MLIFY
+1 MQ
-6 AKFLA
+6 
-11 ILADFARFKIQ
+11 KIYQ
-22 IILKEAQV
+22 TKDLPNKEAQV
-30 LEQVNQLQAV
+30 LEQVNHLQSV
-40 KKAPFEA
+40 KKAPFET
-47 DTLPSP
+47 DIIPSQ
-53 KAQKQNDAQFGAMDF
+53 KAQKLSQNSAESSALDF
-68 KNALQKSIQSTKTK
+68 KNALQKSIQSTKSK
-82 DTPKDKLEAKSTKQ
+82 DTPQGNAKSKSTKQ
-96 SELNSTAKATL
+96 NELNDTKATL
-107 PSAIQTALPNTL
+107 PSILSNALPNAISSTL
-119 SNTLSSKANPLAHKN
+119 SNKANPLAHKN
-134 SKSSDDD
+134 KISSDDEY

-147 HKPTSHATQ
+147 HKSQISP
-156 KDTLDALEKHQNTK
+156 KDTLNGLEKNQNTK
-170 KHSNLNLS
+170 KPSLDLS
-178 KTAQDFGVDSATN
+178 KTPTQDFVQDSIASDI
-191 GEKTLQNAL
+191 LQNAL
-200 LKEKIAPKNALASS
+200 LKDKITPKNALGSS
-214 EHLNAEST
+214 DKSSVEST

-247 SLDEALEVPTQIPQ
+247 PLDETLEEPTQALQ
-261 DTLEKKDTQTPKKD
+261 DALEKKNTQTPKKD

-282 KSQEETF
+282 KNQEETF
-289 LSKITQNQAKVANN
+289 LSKITQNKANTNVANST
-303 ADEAKQDE
+303 DEAREAGEIGQDE
-311 LESFA
+311 LKSLA
-316 TPPSAQNI
+316 TPPSAQNT
-324 PAASTTSEAKIN
+324 PTASAQNSTKTN

-342 SLESSATS
+342 SLESSTTNS
-350 PAQASANPT
+350 AQTPANPT
-359 LQNVANKANELGLNP
+359 LQTVASKAKELGLNP
-374 SNIRY
+374 SNISY
-379 QESQEAKE
+379 QESQEVAP
-387 AKAST
+387 ST
-392 KADEANATKKTSK
+392 KADEANAPKKASK

-427 PVFDILESFDAKN
+427 PVFDILESFDSKN

-509 RELSKLEDGLF
+509 RELSRLENGLF

-525 VINPLKQT
+525 AINPLKQT
-533 PKGIKPSLAQSTQTT
+533 PKGIKPSIAQSTQ
-548 AAIATSAGLSAA
+548 ASASIATSAGLSVA

-575 GFASKS
+575 GFAGKS
-581 AKESKESKEA
+581 TKEAKESKEA
-591 SKASAQSTLTK
+591 SKAGAQSTLAK
-602 EPSEPLSTQQRQEPI
+602 EPSEPLSSTQQRQESI
-617 FERNL
+617 LERNL
-622 ATPQFAQNEE
+622 ATPQFAQNDE
-632 QETFNETLLAQ
+632 QEAFNETLLAQ

-662 TLTSNATSTNPLRG
+662 TLTSNATSTNPLRS
-676 EARTSNINAREALS
+676 EARTNNINAREALS

-735 AVVSNPQALQLF
+735 SVVSNPQALQLF

-772 SNGEGGQSG
+772 PNGQSG
-781 RQNQDSEQNRQAKS
+781 QSGGQNQDSEQSQKGEANS
-795 LDSLAQD
+795 LDSLAQNA
-802 SQDNTQSEILAM
+802 QNNAQSEILAM

>member
-1 MLIFY
+1 MQ
-6 AKFLA
+6 
-11 ILADFARFKIQ
+11 KIYQ
-22 IILKEAQV
+22 TKDLPNKEAQV
-30 LEQVNQLQAV
+30 LEQVNHLQSV

-47 DTLPSP
+47 DIIPSQ
-53 KAQKQNDAQFGAMDF
+53 KAQKLSQNSAESSALDF
-68 KNALQKSIQSTKTK
+68 KNALQKSIQSTKPK
-82 DTPKDKLEAKSTKQ
+82 DTPQGNAKSKSTKQ
-96 SELNSTAKATL
+96 NELNDTKATL
-107 PSAIQTALPNTL
+107 PSTLSNALPNAISSTL
-119 SNTLSSKANPLAHKN
+119 SNKVNPLAHKN
-134 SKSSDDD
+134 KISSDDEY

-147 HKPTSHATQ
+147 HKSQISP
-156 KDTLDALEKHQNTK
+156 KDTLNGLEKNQNTK
-170 KHSNLNLS
+170 KPSLDLS
-178 KTAQDFGVDSATN
+178 KTPTQDFVQDSIASDI
-191 GEKTLQNAL
+191 LQNAL
-200 LKEKIAPKNALASS
+200 LKDKITPKNALGSS
-214 EHLNAEST
+214 DKSSVESA

-247 SLDEALEVPTQIPQ
+247 PLDEVLEEPTQALQ
-261 DTLEKKDTQTPKKD
+261 DALEKKNTQAPKKD

-282 KSQEETF
+282 KNQEETF
-289 LSKITQNQAKVANN
+289 LSKITQNKANTNVANST
-303 ADEAKQDE
+303 DEAREAGKIGQDE
-311 LESFA
+311 LKSLA
-316 TPPSAQNI
+316 TPPSAQNTST
-324 PAASTTSEAKIN
+324 ASTQNNTKTS

-342 SLESSATS
+342 SLESSTTNS
-350 PAQASANPT
+350 AQTPTNPT
-359 LQNVANKANELGLNP
+359 LQTVASKAKELGLNP
-374 SNIRY
+374 SNISY
-379 QESQEAKE
+379 QESQETTP
-387 AKAST
+387 ST
-392 KADEANATKKTSK
+392 KADEANVAKKASK

-454 YVQNGEDKIA
+454 YVQNGDDKIA

-489 FEQIQKDLLA
+489 FEQIQKDLLT

-509 RELSKLEDGLF
+509 RELSKLENGLF

-525 VINPLKQT
+525 AISPLKQT
-533 PKGIKPSLAQSTQTT
+533 PKGIKPSIAQSTQ
-548 AAIATSAGLSAA
+548 ASASIATSAGLSSA

-575 GFASKS
+575 GFAGKS
-581 AKESKESKEA
+581 TKEAKESKEA
-591 SKASAQSTLTK
+591 SKAGAQSTLAK
-602 EPSEPLSTQQRQEPI
+602 ESSEPLSSTQQRQESI
-617 FERNL
+617 LERNL
-622 ATPQFAQNEE
+622 ATPQFAQNDE
-632 QETFNETLLAQ
+632 QEAFNETLLAQ

-662 TLTSNATSTNPLRG
+662 TLTSNAASTNPLRS

-735 AVVSNPQALQLF
+735 SVVSNPQALQLF

-772 SNGEGGQSG
+772 SNGQSGQSG
-781 RQNQDSEQNRQAKS
+781 GQNQDSEQSQKGEANS
-795 LDSLAQD
+795 LDSLAQNA
-802 SQDNTQSEILAM
+802 QNNAQSEILAM

>member
-1 MLIFY
+1 MQ
-6 AKFLA
+6 
-11 ILADFARFKIQ
+11 KIYQ
-22 IILKEAQV
+22 TKDLPNKEAQV
-30 LEQVNQLQAV
+30 LEQVNHLQSV
-40 KKAPFEA
+40 KKAPFET
-47 DTLPSP
+47 DIIPSQ
-53 KAQKQNDAQFGAMDF
+53 KAQKLSQNSAESSALDF
-68 KNALQKSIQSTKTK
+68 KNALQKSIQSTKPK
-82 DTPKDKLEAKSTKQ
+82 DTPQGNAKSKSTKQ
-96 SELNSTAKATL
+96 NELNDTKATL
-107 PSAIQTALPNTL
+107 PSALSNALPNAISSTL
-119 SNTLSSKANPLAHKN
+119 SNKANPLAHKN
-134 SKSSDDD
+134 KISSDDEY

-147 HKPTSHATQ
+147 HKSQISP
-156 KDTLDALEKHQNTK
+156 KDTLNGLEKNQNTK
-170 KHSNLNLS
+170 KPSLDLS
-178 KTAQDFGVDSATN
+178 KTPTQDFVQDSIASDI
-191 GEKTLQNAL
+191 LQNAL
-200 LKEKIAPKNALASS
+200 LKDKITPKNALGSTDKSS
-214 EHLNAEST
+214 VEST

-247 SLDEALEVPTQIPQ
+247 PLDETLEEPTQALQ
-261 DTLEKKDTQTPKKD
+261 DALEKKNTQTPKKD
-275 LNQMARN
+275 LNQMVRN
-282 KSQEETF
+282 KNQEETL
-289 LSKITQNQAKVANN
+289 LSKITQNKANTNVANST
-303 ADEAKQDE
+303 DEAGEVGEIGQDE
-311 LESFA
+311 LKSLA
-316 TPPSAQNI
+316 TPPSVQNT
-324 PAASTTSEAKIN
+324 PTASTQDSTKTS

-342 SLESSATS
+342 SLESSTTNS
-350 PAQASANPT
+350 AQTPANPT
-359 LQNVANKANELGLNP
+359 LQTVASKAKELGLNP
-374 SNIRY
+374 SNISY
-379 QESQEAKE
+379 QESQEVAP
-387 AKAST
+387 ST
-392 KADEANATKKTSK
+392 KADEANAPKKASK

-427 PVFDILESFDAKN
+427 PVFDILESFDSKN

-509 RELSKLEDGLF
+509 RELSRLENGLF

-525 VINPLKQT
+525 AINPLKQT
-533 PKGIKPSLAQSTQTT
+533 PKGIKPSIAQSTQ
-548 AAIATSAGLSAA
+548 ASASIATSAGLSAA

-575 GFASKS
+575 GFAGKS
-581 AKESKESKEA
+581 TKEAKESKEA
-591 SKASAQSTLTK
+591 SKTSTQSTLAK
-602 EPSEPLSTQQRQEPI
+602 EPSEPLSSAQQRQESI
-617 FERNL
+617 LERNL
-622 ATPQFAQNEE
+622 ATPQFAQNDE
-632 QETFNETLLAQ
+632 QEAFNETLLAQ

-662 TLTSNATSTNPLRG
+662 TLTSNATSTNPLRS
-676 EARTSNINAREALS
+676 EARTNNINAREALS

-735 AVVSNPQALQLF
+735 SVVSNPQALQLF

-772 SNGEGGQSG
+772 PNGQSG
-781 RQNQDSEQNRQAKS
+781 QSGGQNQDSEQSQKGEANS
-795 LDSLAQD
+795 LDSLAQNA
-802 SQDNTQSEILAM
+802 QNNAQSEILAM